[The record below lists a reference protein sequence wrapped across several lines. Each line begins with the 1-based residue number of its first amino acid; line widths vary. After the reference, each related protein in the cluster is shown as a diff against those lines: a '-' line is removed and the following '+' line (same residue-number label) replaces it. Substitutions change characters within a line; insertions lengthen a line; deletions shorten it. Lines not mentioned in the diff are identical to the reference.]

1 MKYIRTYE
9 TEEKF
14 LTDKDSTSRVF
25 RLKPTLYKYSE
36 AGDHVH
42 LELDDPRKHEGST
55 WIRLEFT
62 KATTF
67 SFKIGNVAGDSYNGL
82 KYTIDWGDG
91 TVEMDTVVQGTD
103 GLYTFTHYYKPGI
116 YDIEL
121 YGTDRDYMVIGKTTS
136 SYKSYFS
143 PVTAVKRILLGEKVT
158 SIGDWAF
165 MNCSSLTS
173 INLPSTLTSIGNNV
187 FSGCS
192 SLTSIDIPEG
202 VTSIGNN
209 VFSGCSSLTSI
220 DIPEGVTS
228 IGNNVFS
235 GCSSLTSIN
244 LPSTL
249 TSIDNSAFFNCSKL
263 TSINLPSSL
272 VSIGNYMF
280 NYCSSLSS
288 ITIPESVTSI
298 GDGAFYNCSS
308 LTSINVLA
316 STPPALGI
324 DVFSQHVL
332 INIPENSLT
341 WYASSDWVRYIRYK
355 IVGFE
360 YNDLLYYLTENN
372 TAIVY
377 DYNHDS
383 SISSTVIPSSIQHE
397 SITYNVTSISSY
409 AFQNCSSL
417 TSITIPESV
426 TSIGNWV
433 FQGCT
438 SLTSINLPS
447 TLTSISSHAFQD
459 CSSLTSITIPEGV
472 TSIGNWVFQ
481 GCTSLTSINLPSTLT
496 SIGDYTFW
504 NCSSLTSITI
514 PEGVTSI
521 RGVFTYCSK
530 LTSIYSY
537 NTNAPTLV
545 GSSEFSN
552 VSTSGTLHIKPGA
565 TGYDKWLKSL
575 PSGWTIVEDL

>member
-25 RLKPTLYKYSE
+25 RLKSTLYKYSE

-91 TVEMDTVVQGTD
+91 TVEMNTVVQGTD

-136 SYKSYFS
+136 SHKSYFS
-143 PVTAVKRILLGEKVT
+143 PATAVKRILLGEKVT

-173 INLPSTLTSIGNNV
+173 INLSSTLTSIGNNV
-187 FSGCS
+187 FWNCS

-209 VFSGCSSLTSI
+209 VFSGCSK
-220 DIPEGVTS
+220 
-228 IGNNVFS
+228 
-235 GCSSLTSIN
+235 LTSIN

-249 TSIDNSAFFNCSKL
+249 TSIDHSAFFNCSKL

-272 VSIGNYMF
+272 VSIGNYVF

-341 WYASSDWVRYIRYK
+341 WYASSDWVRYMRYE

-383 SISSTVIPSSIQHE
+383 SISSAAIPSSIQHE

-472 TSIGNWVFQ
+472 TSI
-481 GCTSLTSINLPSTLT
+481 
-496 SIGDYTFW
+496 
-504 NCSSLTSITI
+504 
-514 PEGVTSI
+514 

-545 GSSEFSN
+545 GSSEFSS

-565 TGYDKWLKSL
+565 TGYGAWKSQL